1 MLPVFRLREDPGRR
15 FQLSF
20 SRRSD
25 AERRPV
31 HSRRS
36 CRSLVDRRCPSSASG
51 SSCLL
56 RSGPR
61 GQESPRRESSS
72 RNLLR
77 RLVCRISCPH
87 YRSRSKQF
95 FTVEGWGLLH
105 SLRERLKS
113 RYFNN
118 CQEELDKNAIL
129 SLRTREPNREISCAK
144 LGEK

>member
-1 MLPVFRLREDPGRR
+1 MLPVFRRREDLGRR

-20 SRRSD
+20 LRRSD
-25 AERRPV
+25 DERRPI

-36 CRSLVDRRCPSSASG
+36 CRWLGDRRCPSSASG

-77 RLVCRISCPH
+77 RPVCRISCPH

-95 FTVEGWGLLH
+95 FTVQGWGLLH

-118 CQEELDKNAIL
+118 CQEESDKNAIL
-129 SLRTREPNREISCAK
+129 EP
-144 LGEK
+144 